1 MIYGINL
8 FFALFNNLA
17 IFIALVTVYS
27 YLLVQFKPSDWY
39 KRQIVAGLSFGVFA
53 IGCMYAKIPVFEGV
67 IVDQR
72 NAIIALSGAFGGPL
86 SAILSAVLAG
96 AFRVYLGGEGVIG
109 SVIGVNLAAIAG
121 IGLNRFSGHF
131 KSVRKAAISALLAAI
146 FILPGFLFIKG
157 ENIQTGWELTKA
169 MALPYGSA
177 IFLGI
182 FLGGLLLHR
191 EEERYQVELLF
202 RESEEKYRELV
213 EGTNDLITHTD
224 KYGNL
229 TFVNH
234 VIVNAKTG
242 KSYTV
247 LWSSAFHFDNSGNLI
262 GVGNIARDITEMR
275 ETEENYKNLGMVHEP
290 AEIGLHFYFAQ
301 KIPVLRK

>member
-1 MIYGINL
+1 M
-8 FFALFNNLA
+8 
-17 IFIALVTVYS
+17 
-27 YLLVQFKPSDWY
+27 
-39 KRQIVAGLSFGVFA
+39 
-53 IGCMYAKIPVFEGV
+53 
-67 IVDQR
+67 
-72 NAIIALSGAFGGPL
+72 
-86 SAILSAVLAG
+86 
-96 AFRVYLGGEGVIG
+96 
-109 SVIGVNLAAIAG
+109 
-121 IGLNRFSGHF
+121 
-131 KSVRKAAISALLAAI
+131 
-146 FILPGFLFIKG
+146 
-157 ENIQTGWELTKA
+157 
-169 MALPYGSA
+169 
-177 IFLGI
+177 
-182 FLGGLLLHR
+182 LHR

-234 VIVNAKTG
+234 VAKKMLGLPPEECIGMSAFRFIHPDDRDMTIDWFNNCVAQKTNQAEIENRIVNAKTG